1 MNIPKLMTVKNQN
14 KTVSTIKKVV
24 TTVAEE
30 TVDDAVNETHDSA
43 AATDKIVNT
52 SVSGDGTWEQNGFS
66 SFIGLFHQFHVNTT
80 TKVLLQEQRLKMP
93 NAYLSILKKHK

>member
-1 MNIPKLMTVKNQN
+1 MNIPKLMTVKNYN
-14 KTVSTIKKVV
+14 KTVSMITV

-30 TVDDAVNETHDSA
+30 TMDDAVNETHDSA

-66 SFIGLFHQFHVNTT
+66 SFIGLFH
-80 TKVLLQEQRLKMP
+80 
-93 NAYLSILKKHK
+93 